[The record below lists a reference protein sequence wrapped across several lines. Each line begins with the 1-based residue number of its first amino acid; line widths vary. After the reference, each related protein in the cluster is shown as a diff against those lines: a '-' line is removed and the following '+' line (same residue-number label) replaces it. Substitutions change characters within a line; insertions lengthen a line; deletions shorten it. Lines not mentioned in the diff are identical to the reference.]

1 MGVRAPPMIT
11 EPAMTSPLS
20 NVRMQSLGMDRVL
33 EIDPATLPLSQYPCP
48 SGATPERFQP
58 RELKKTAR
66 RAEDIWKHQSAEDAR
81 MSDIPQG
88 PGWWQASDGKWYP
101 LGQSTLGS
109 LQGERPAVAKAPP
122 KSSDGKVVVLVVL
135 VAAALALYVY
145 GPRYAPQLRGM
156 IGSEGPAEV
165 AGEPSPA
172 AASGQRGPG
181 EPVTA
186 QGQPREL
193 FLAVMSNAWAV
204 TPLAEKQSVCAEVQA
219 MGMDRAAGDLQAG
232 FADELG
238 PLAMMLST
246 DSAAQFLTLACAEVA
261 AGG

>member
-1 MGVRAPPMIT
+1 
-11 EPAMTSPLS
+11 
-20 NVRMQSLGMDRVL
+20 
-33 EIDPATLPLSQYPCP
+33 
-48 SGATPERFQP
+48 
-58 RELKKTAR
+58 
-66 RAEDIWKHQSAEDAR
+66 

-109 LQGERPAVAKAPP
+109 LHGERPAVAKAPP
-122 KSSDGKVVVLVVL
+122 KSSDGKVVALVVL

-145 GPRYAPQLRGM
+145 GPRYVPQLRGM
-156 IGSEGPAEV
+156 IGSEGPAAV
-165 AGEPSPA
+165 AGKTPPTAAPGHPDPGAPA
-172 AASGQRGPG
+172 
-181 EPVTA
+181 TA

-204 TPLAEKQSVCAEVQA
+204 TPMAEKRSVCSEVQA
-219 MGMDRAAGDLQAG
+219 LGMDRAAGDLQAG

-238 PLAMMLST
+238 PLAAMLST

-261 AGG
+261 EGG